1 MPKHK
6 GTEAERERERERE
19 KEHHEKKSK
28 RRSGST
34 EERHSSPLA
43 QEAKSSRLL
52 SGLRVLSCLSVVL
65 SRDVIGPF
73 FIGVSGPSASFVK
86 IIVSE

>member
-1 MPKHK
+1 MRKRVR
-6 GTEAERERERERE
+6 GAEEVP
-19 KEHHEKKSK
+19 
-28 RRSGST
+28 

-65 SRDVIGPF
+65 SRDVTGPF
-73 FIGVSGPSASFVK
+73 LLGFPVPSVSFIK
-86 IIVSE
+86 IIVSACVSE

>member
-1 MPKHK
+1 MRKRVR
-6 GTEAERERERERE
+6 GAEEVP
-19 KEHHEKKSK
+19 
-28 RRSGST
+28 

-86 IIVSE
+86 IIVRE

>member
-1 MPKHK
+1 MRKRVR
-6 GTEAERERERERE
+6 GAEEVP
-19 KEHHEKKSK
+19 
-28 RRSGST
+28 

-73 FIGVSGPSASFVK
+73 FIGVSGPSASFRQDHCK
-86 IIVSE
+86 